1 MGRKSGIL
9 KNTLNEE
16 EVKTQNEF
24 SDTPEAQDRQEIL
37 ATLLGLTPI
46 GPGAAI
52 AAKTA
57 SLLPKLYSAYRPG
70 VAAKGANLALS
81 NIKRDMIGQTVL
93 GGVAQTPLLPAATLA
108 AETVYDAFTDEEEK
122 EYNTAAIPI
131 SPRNVP
137 GLTETL
143 RNQDT
148 EARLSR
154 LINRKHGGM
163 IALKGQSKSS
173 SSSPK
178 QSSSAGSKPRGVGAA
193 TRGFGK
199 ALKKQR

>member
-1 MGRKSGIL
+1 MARRSGIL

-24 SDTPEAQDRQEIL
+24 SDTPEAQNRQEIL
-37 ATLLGLTPI
+37 ATLLGVTPI
-46 GPGAAI
+46 GAGAAI

-70 VAAKGANLALS
+70 VAAKGSDLTLS
-81 NIKRDMIGQTVL
+81 KMKRAMRGQ
-93 GGVAQTPLLPAATLA
+93 AQG
-108 AETVYDAFTDEEEK
+108 
-122 EYNTAAIPI
+122 TAAIESVFQYPKAYGAVAGEEEEDTADSPLNI
-131 SPRNVP
+131 PTAPRNVP
-137 GLTETL
+137 GLDKVL
-143 RNQDT
+143 RDQDT
-148 EARLSR
+148 AAKLSR
-154 LINRKHGGM
+154 LSQSVNRKHGGM
-163 IALKGQSKSS
+163 IALKDLNKSS